1 MLRRK
6 LIVSSLVIEEW
17 CFWIKRL
24 GCKVYLHPKV
34 SRCRIAPILADIL
47 PYYVMQKYVSYRTMK
62 YGFSWRLLM
71 VRSGL
76 LTFFSGWL
84 CRTENQCNFR
94 IKFSGK
100 QIPCQLSRH
109 TNSQE
114 FCRVFAQLR
123 SRSLIGCERF
133 QHKFLETNISIQL
146 EYFLRV
152 TCLNYY

>member
-47 PYYVMQKYVSYRTMK
+47 PYYVMQKYVSYRTIK

-76 LTFFSGWL
+76 LTFFFWL
-84 CRTENQCNFR
+84 VVSNRKPVQFPYKVFWETNTLPTLQTYQ
-94 IKFSGK
+94 FSG
-100 QIPCQLSRH
+100 ILSCLRP
-109 TNSQE
+109 TTITISD
-114 FCRVFAQLR
+114 RVRTFP
-123 SRSLIGCERF
+123 
-133 QHKFLETNISIQL
+133 T
-146 EYFLRV
+146 
-152 TCLNYY
+152 

>member
-76 LTFFSGWL
+76 LTFFFWL
-84 CRTENQCNFR
+84 VVSNRKPVQFPYKVFWETNTLPTLQTYQ
-94 IKFSGK
+94 FSG
-100 QIPCQLSRH
+100 ILSCLRP
-109 TNSQE
+109 TTITISD
-114 FCRVFAQLR
+114 RVRTFP
-123 SRSLIGCERF
+123 
-133 QHKFLETNISIQL
+133 T
-146 EYFLRV
+146 
-152 TCLNYY
+152 